1 MRTILVT
8 GSCGQLGRELRIAS
22 GKSEDRYIFTDI
34 IKAEGLDTV
43 HLDMTDVAAV
53 NEIVDREG
61 VDVIVNCA
69 AFTNVDAA
77 EDYPGLAA
85 TLNTDAVAGLA
96 SVASRSGALLVHV
109 STDYVFGGQEFNNPI
124 TEDTP
129 ASPLGVYGRTKLAGE
144 QAIINSGCRYVIIR
158 TAWLYSE
165 FCKNFMKTMLSLFDS
180 RPSVTVV
187 SDQFGTP
194 TYALDLAEAIIRV
207 IESPV
212 EGLYHFTDE
221 GRCSWYDFASEIAA
235 ISGTACKVVP
245 CTTAEYPTKAMRPA
259 YSVLDKT
266 RIKSTYGIS
275 IPSWQDSLRVCYDN
289 FIKSSD
295 K

>member
-61 VDVIVNCA
+61 VDEIVNCA

-124 TEDTP
+124 TEDAP

-144 QAIINSGCRYVIIR
+144 QAIIDSGCRYVIIR

-165 FCKNFMKTMLSLFDS
+165 FCKNFMKTMLSLFSS

-235 ISGTACKVVP
+235 ISGTTCKVLP